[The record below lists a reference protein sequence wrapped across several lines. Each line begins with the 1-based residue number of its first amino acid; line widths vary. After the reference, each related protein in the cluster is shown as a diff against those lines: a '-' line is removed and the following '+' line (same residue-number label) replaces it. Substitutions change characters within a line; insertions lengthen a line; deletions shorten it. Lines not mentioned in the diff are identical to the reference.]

1 MKKLKYLVLI
11 LMIFL
16 FSGCSGSY
24 NLTFNKDLTVEEKL
38 DVLIENK
45 ENYYEKTIQMFEK
58 AEIDESEYNVK
69 VIDEKVSV
77 VYEHKY
83 RSFSDYYL
91 NSKLYKTLFEDIEF
105 KKDKTGMKIN
115 TESYFKLNDNE
126 NEDIINS
133 YDIEDLKINIKMPFY
148 MNKSNEDS
156 KQNDIYTWEI
166 NKNDT
171 KKEINMDFS
180 YKKASTLS
188 IVLIVLLVGAFVAFI
203 IFIIRNLLRSNK
215 I

>member
-133 YDIEDLKINIKMPFY
+133 YDIEDLKINIKLPFY
-148 MNKSNEDS
+148 VEKNNADKVKD
-156 KQNDIYTWEI
+156 DTYTWDI
-166 NKNDT
+166 NKKDTYKNINLEYSFKNDR
-171 KKEINMDFS
+171 
-180 YKKASTLS
+180 LQS
-188 IVLIVLLVGAFVAFI
+188 IVTLVLIGISSLAIIIYLIVYFG
-203 IFIIRNLLRSNK
+203 RNQR